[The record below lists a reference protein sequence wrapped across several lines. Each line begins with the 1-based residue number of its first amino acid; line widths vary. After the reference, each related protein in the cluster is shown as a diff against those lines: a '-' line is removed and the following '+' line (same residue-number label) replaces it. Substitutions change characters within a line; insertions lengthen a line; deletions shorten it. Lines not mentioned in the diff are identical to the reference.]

1 MSLRRKNALF
11 LLLGLVT
18 AIPTILPAVAAS
30 ATSIR
35 PSWQAFVVL
44 IGILGNAHVGM
55 TGFFSSPNPATGRSC
70 ETARCATSG
79 CLPYAWAAR

>member
-1 MSLRRKNALF
+1 MSLRHKNALF

-35 PSWQAFVVL
+35 PGWQEFVL
-44 IGILGNAHVGM
+44 LLGFLGNAHVGM
-55 TGFFSSPNPATGRSC
+55 TFFLSLNPATGRSC
-70 ETARCATSG
+70 ETTCCVISG
-79 CLPYAWAAR
+79 CLAYAWAAR

>member
-18 AIPTILPAVAAS
+18 AIPIILPAVAAS

-35 PSWQAFVVL
+35 PSWPEFVVL
-44 IGILGNAHVGM
+44 IGFLGNAHVGM
-55 TGFFSSPNPATGRSC
+55 TFFLSLNPATGRSC
-70 ETARCATSG
+70 ETTRCAISG
-79 CLPYAWAAR
+79 CLAYAWAAR